1 MLLVSAVGLL
11 IGYSVGGPITIQ
23 HLPESGAGVYASQS
37 TVNGWSFV
45 GVSYWTTP
53 NPAPTQLSGTAGTP
67 TVLGGAGQSYAI
79 NPDTAGDYAVSWNY
93 TEEAILP
100 ISTEFE
106 FVFLVGTA
114 GLSSV
119 ISVKV
124 YLETQFLHLFALTF
138 DLFADLGTGTSSSLP
153 IDSVQVSV
161 HQCTSIGNC
170 P

>member
-1 MLLVSAVGLL
+1 MSAVGLL
-11 IGYSVGGPITIQ
+11 IGYSLGGPITIQ